1 MNKIKRERIEII
13 RGTIVIAATSLVL
26 YFLIGLIVMGMLHII
41 SADLTSS
48 LSQNII
54 FSVIFTFICFIIST
68 IATIFLFF
76 KNRDLEDEVGRDIL
90 KYTTIVLSIL
100 ALIVAIYTLIT
111 YFINPTSTLQK
122 TLLYIG
128 IKLLSRILTIIVSM
142 QWIGKKIV
150 SQILPE
156 EV

>member
-13 RGTIVIAATSLVL
+13 RGTIVISATSLVL

>member
-13 RGTIVIAATSLVL
+13 RGTIIIAITSLVF
-26 YFLIGLIVMGMLHII
+26 YFLIGTIIMGLIHII
-41 SADLTSS
+41 SSDLATT

-54 FSVIFTFICFIIST
+54 FSIIFTFISFIIST

-90 KYTTIVLSIL
+90 KYTTIVLII
-100 ALIVAIYTLIT
+100 AAIIVAVYTLIT
-111 YFINPTSTLQK
+111 FFINPTGTLQT

-128 IKLLSRILTIIVSM
+128 IKLLSRIMTIIISM
-142 QWIGKKIV
+142 LWIGKNIV

-156 EV
+156 EA

>member
-13 RGTIVIAATSLVL
+13 RGTIVISITSLIF
-26 YFLIGLIVMGMLHII
+26 YFLIGTIIMGLIHII
-41 SADLTSS
+41 SSDLATT

-54 FSVIFTFICFIIST
+54 FSIIFTFISFIIST